1 MLTARSLVRELP
13 LTIAAAVGVS
23 IAAAACV
30 AGVIWQLLVDGPFDW
45 HVQQPQTWQ
54 GGIDSICLVILL
66 ALAAALRNTRWRLIF
81 CGAIA
86 LLYLRRHAV
95 DVPLLVDV
103 FYIEAIIAVGF
114 V

>member
-1 MLTARSLVRELP
+1 VNHAEFARNTAGAIGLTV
-13 LTIAAAVGVS
+13 AATACIGVVS
-23 IAAAACV
+23 
-30 AGVIWQLLVDGPFDW
+30 WQLLTYDPFAW
-45 HVQQPQTWQ
+45 AIEQPQTWQ